1 MDARKNKRHTM
12 EWGGLCLK
20 RNCGT
25 LNDTHVIK
33 KKVLWYLDSKFDYIV
48 VATKESKDLDSMIID
63 QLMGS
68 LQAYE
73 ERLNKT
79 FIKKEQKKF

>member
-1 MDARKNKRHTM
+1 MR
-12 EWGGLCLK
+12 GLVVKKKLWDFKWYSC
-20 RNCGT
+20 
-25 LNDTHVIK
+25 DK

-79 FIKKEQKKF
+79 FIKK